1 MCDFNLQFLCRT
13 KVPFAVYRPK
23 AKETTNWSKRFLM
36 TKLFR
41 LTANR
46 VCREIVSL
54 KKKARLKVILKFLSL
69 VTKAYVT

>member
-1 MCDFNLQFLCRT
+1 
-13 KVPFAVYRPK
+13 
-23 AKETTNWSKRFLM
+23 M

-41 LTANR
+41 LTANC

-69 VTKAYVT
+69 VTKAHVT

>member
-1 MCDFNLQFLCRT
+1 
-13 KVPFAVYRPK
+13 
-23 AKETTNWSKRFLM
+23 M

-41 LTANR
+41 FTANR